1 MLTIKIHKA
10 QGAPKD
16 RDIHELTVIADQ
28 EVPDYNDP
36 AQARKLYQT
45 EAKLLVDALMSCLP
59 GGTIDQVLAELMAQK
74 AGLLRVPYM
83 EENPK

>member
-16 RDIHELTVIADQ
+16 RDIQEITVIADQ
-28 EVPDYNDP
+28 EVPDCESP

-45 EAKLLVDALMSCLP
+45 EAKQLVDALMSCLP
-59 GGTIDQVLAELMAQK
+59 GGTIDQILAELMAQK
-74 AGLLRVPYM
+74 AGLMRTAYR